1 MILEG
6 NDPRHF
12 QFFAE
17 QVRSSI
23 ATYGSMTKK
32 QLLEQQRAQVNGLS
46 QLELDFIEALKL
58 CNRAKEAFNCFYDYI
73 INERRNL
80 LAARPFFRE
89 RSDKF
94 AEGLMGSIKN
104 RDYNTTSKY
113 HLNFHFCDLVVK
125 RLDFSKD
132 KDVLDIYK
140 KIKQLRQDL
149 VLMNLPL
156 IISRARMFYSRTP
169 KSHLSFLD
177 LVQIGVGGLISAIDK
192 YCGTY
197 ARVWRAVV
205 IGRAAGDQ
213 IRVYSSTVLHFYPD
227 DRRRLYRANKYLARR
242 SPDEIC
248 EEDLLKVV
256 NESCKHPT
264 DGDTLRNLIQAAGI
278 VSVDIRAPIDG
289 EKEGDE
295 NVARMAAPENSRPDV
310 QFEDTEGMTLMFKC
324 INNLSIIDQ
333 KILRLKGVEK
343 EMRA

>member
-23 ATYGSMTKK
+23 ATYGSMNKK

-58 CNRAKEAFNCFYDYI
+58 CGIAKEAFNCFYDYI

-104 RDYNTTSKY
+104 RDYTITSKY

-132 KDVLDIYK
+132 KEVLVIYK

-169 KSHLSFLD
+169 KSHLSFMD

-205 IGRAAGDQ
+205 IGRCAGDQ

-248 EEDLLKVV
+248 EEDLLKAV
-256 NESCKHPT
+256 NDSCKHPT
-264 DGDTLRNLIQAAGI
+264 DGNTLRNLIQAAGI
-278 VSVDIRAPIDG
+278 VSVDVRAPVDD
-289 EKEGDE
+289 EKEGNE
-295 NVARMAAPENSRPDV
+295 NVVRMAAPESSRPDV
-310 QFEDTEGMTLMFKC
+310 QFEENEGTELMFKC
-324 INNLSIIDQ
+324 IAMLPIIDQ